1 MYIRKRAMK
10 RLPLF
15 IWLLIWS
22 IVTSGCALP
31 QYAERYTYGKE
42 GAMVASAWR
51 YAGSP
56 ENPVHKLW
64 VGLRRA
70 PPFEIRM
77 PDGVWVRSQET
88 QSPMLALHGLEISK
102 TGESD
107 YAVWHPSFT
116 LGALVGRHEYMS
128 FRHSATELELG
139 ACGWAFK
146 EVLRTADGKRVFG
159 FPILLKD
166 LEELFG
172 PPSKV
177 ERVSIVT
184 GFSCF

>member
-1 MYIRKRAMK
+1 MK
-10 RLPLF
+10 QLPLL
-15 IWLLIWS
+15 IWLLVWS
-22 IVTSGCALP
+22 LVTGGCALP
-31 QYAERYTYGKE
+31 QYAEHYTYNKD

-56 ENPVHKLW
+56 DNPVYELW
-64 VGLRRA
+64 VDLRRA

-77 PDGVWVRSQET
+77 PDGVWVGAQEKLV
-88 QSPMLALHGLEISK
+88 PILALHGLEISK
-102 TGESD
+102 IGESD

-128 FRHSATELELG
+128 FSHGATELKLG
-139 ACGWAFK
+139 ACGWVFK
-146 EVLRTADGKRVFG
+146 EVLRTVDGKRVFG
-159 FPILLKD
+159 FPIPLKD

-177 ERVSIVT
+177 ERLAIVT

>member
-1 MYIRKRAMK
+1 MK
-10 RLPLF
+10 RPPLF

-22 IVTSGCALP
+22 ILTSGCALP
-31 QYAERYTYGKE
+31 QYLEHYTYDKD

-51 YAGSP
+51 YAGNP
-56 ENPVHKLW
+56 ENPVDKLW
-64 VGLRRA
+64 VDLRRA

-77 PDGVWVRSQET
+77 PDGVWVRSQEPLV
-88 QSPMLALHGLEISK
+88 PMLALHGLQISK
-102 TGESD
+102 IGGSD

-128 FRHSATELELG
+128 FSQSATEFKLG
-139 ACGWAFK
+139 ACGWAFE

-159 FPILLKD
+159 FPIPLKD